1 MILFSEHGIAPDK
14 CVQTMQN
21 FINPIWKKIA
31 GGCNLNRNIPKIL
44 ESSGFEVY
52 ENNQMYIP
60 GYKFSS
66 YNFWGEARKKIV

>member
-1 MILFSEHGIAPDK
+1 
-14 CVQTMQN
+14 MQN

-31 GGCNLNRNIPKIL
+31 GGCNLNRNIPNIL

-60 GYKFSS
+60 GYKFAS
-66 YNFWGEARKKIV
+66 YNFWGEARKKIL